1 MHILLTRPLEDS
13 KELILRFR
21 SLGHKVSHL
30 PVIKVEPLKYDEPDY
45 VQFKGVIFT
54 SSNAIKNL
62 DSNKIDKNI
71 ECYCVGFATEKAAK
85 LKGFQ
90 NIISAEGNVNNLKE
104 LVLRNFDPKN
114 GSLLYVSGEVVS
126 SRLDKDL
133 ISEGYSLKRLTNYT
147 VLPTQEIKEEFR
159 EQLKASIPDIIYV
172 YSENSAK
179 SLLNLLKKYDLLDNW
194 MDTNLMCMGEKA
206 SAILNE
212 IKWKKIFL
220 FNSGEEEFLL
230 YKI

>member
-13 KELILRFR
+13 KELILRFS
-21 SLGHKVSHL
+21 SLGHNVSHL
-30 PVIKVEPLKYDEPDY
+30 PVIKIKPIQYDEPDY
-45 VQFKGVIFT
+45 SQFKGVIFT

-62 DSNKIDKNI
+62 DLTKVDKKI
-71 ECYCVGFATEKAAK
+71 ECYCVGSATEKVAK
-85 LKGFQ
+85 LNGFQ
-90 NIISAEGNVNNLKE
+90 NIISAEGSVNNLKE
-104 LVLRNFDPKN
+104 LILQNFDSKN

-133 ISEGYSLKRLTNYT
+133 ISEGYSLKRLINYKVSST
-147 VLPTQEIKEEFR
+147 LEIKEEFR
-159 EQLKASIPDIIYV
+159 VELKKSIPDIIYV

-179 SLLNLLKKYDLLDNW
+179 SLLNLLKKYDLLDSW
-194 MDTNLMCMGEKA
+194 MDTNLMCMGEK
-206 SAILNE
+206 SSSILNE

-220 FNSGEEEFLL
+220 FNPGEEEFLL

>member
-1 MHILLTRPLEDS
+1 MAW
-13 KELILRFR
+13 
-21 SLGHKVSHL
+21 
-30 PVIKVEPLKYDEPDY
+30 EPIKYDEPDY
-45 VQFKGVIFT
+45 SQFKGIIFT

-62 DSNKIDKNI
+62 DLNRVDKKI
-71 ECYCVGFATEKAAK
+71 ECYCVGYATEKVAK

-104 LVLRNFDPKN
+104 LILQNFDSKN
-114 GSLLYVSGEVVS
+114 GSLLYVSGEIVS

-133 ISEGYSLKRLTNYT
+133 ISEGYSLKRLINYT
-147 VLPTQEIKEEFR
+147 VSSTQEIKEEFR
-159 EQLKASIPDIIYV
+159 AQLKASIPDIIYV

-179 SLLNLLKKYDLLDNW
+179 SLLNLLKKYDLLDSW

>member
-1 MHILLTRPLEDS
+1 M
-13 KELILRFR
+13 
-21 SLGHKVSHL
+21 
-30 PVIKVEPLKYDEPDY
+30 
-45 VQFKGVIFT
+45 
-54 SSNAIKNL
+54 A
-62 DSNKIDKNI
+62 
-71 ECYCVGFATEKAAK
+71 
-85 LKGFQ
+85 
-90 NIISAEGNVNNLKE
+90 
-104 LVLRNFDPKN
+104 
-114 GSLLYVSGEVVS
+114 
-126 SRLDKDL
+126 
-133 ISEGYSLKRLTNYT
+133 NYT

-179 SLLNLLKKYDLLDNW
+179 SLLNLLKKYDLLDSW

>member
-1 MHILLTRPLEDS
+1 MHILFTRPLEDS
-13 KELILRFR
+13 KELILRFS

-159 EQLKASIPDIIYV
+159 EELKASIPDIIYV

-179 SLLNLLKKYDLLDNW
+179 SLLNLLKKYDLLDSW

>member
-13 KELILRFR
+13 KELILRFS
-21 SLGHKVSHL
+21 SLGHNVSHL
-30 PVIKVEPLKYDEPDY
+30 PVIKIEPIKYDEPDY
-45 VQFKGVIFT
+45 SQFNGVIFT

-62 DSNKIDKNI
+62 DLTKVDKKI
-71 ECYCVGFATEKAAK
+71 ECYCVGSATEKVAK
-85 LKGFQ
+85 LNGFQ

-104 LVLRNFDPKN
+104 LIIQNFDSKN
-114 GSLLYVSGEVVS
+114 GSLLYISGQVVS

-133 ISEGYSLKRLTNYT
+133 ITEGYSLKRLINYT
-147 VLPTQEIKEEFR
+147 VSSTQEIKEEFR
-159 EQLKASIPDIIYV
+159 TELKASIPDIIYI

-179 SLLNLLKKYDLLDNW
+179 SLLNLLKKYDLLDSW
-194 MDTNLMCMGEKA
+194 MDTNLMCMGEK
-206 SAILNE
+206 SSSILNE

-220 FNSGEEEFLL
+220 FNPGEEEFLL